1 MPQNILQ
8 LNADKILIRGQDRA
22 NTYTVLAHSA
32 KQQVLDKHVKSTLQS
47 PQKHFKDQAAK
58 NLEIVIHGFINSRL
72 DFCNSSLSGIS
83 ITFLSCHQLIQSS
96 AARILTLTKRHD
108 HITSILGSPWLPV
121 AFGSDLK
128 LFFLITPNAFDA
140 SHQMFPEI
148 LFPQGSL
155 ISQKAK
161 CLTLCRVGLSP
172 TTLWDSNNKSLD

>member
-128 LFFLITPNAFDA
+128 LFFNYSQRLWCFPSDVPWDPLSSRFTY
-140 SHQMFPEI
+140 FPE
-148 LFPQGSL
+148 SKM
-155 ISQKAK
+155 SH
-161 CLTLCRVGLSP
+161 TLPCRFK
-172 TTLWDSNNKSLD
+172 SNNVMVFQ